1 MKGNERSPQGLR
13 MRITSSEITSFEKEK
28 KNPTVTG
35 EEIAERKKKKTEKKL
50 TRRFSCTSL

>member
-1 MKGNERSPQGLR
+1 MKGNERSPRGLR

-35 EEIAERKKKKTEKKL
+35 EEIAEREKKN
-50 TRRFSCTSL
+50 RKKINKEVFMH

>member
-13 MRITSSEITSFEKEK
+13 IRITSSEITSFEKEK

-35 EEIAERKKKKTEKKL
+35 EEIAERKKKKKL
-50 TRRFSCTSL
+50 TRRISCTSL